1 MEQGI
6 VVRMERV
13 NKRFGHLHVL
23 RDITMQVRKGEVVIL
38 CGPSGSGKS
47 TLLRTINGLEPIASG
62 SIVVNDFSVHE
73 KNCDLIRLRQ
83 QIGMVFQ
90 DFALFPHLPVLDNIT
105 LAPIKIRQI
114 TREKALEKA
123 RELLARVRLPEKV
136 FAYPNELSG
145 GQRQRVAIA
154 RALAMD
160 PDLMLFDEPTSALD
174 PELIGGV
181 LEIMTDLAREGMTMI
196 VVTHEMG
203 FAKAVGDTVFFMDEG
218 RIIESGTPKQVLEG
232 PREKRTQEF
241 ISEILV

>member
-1 MEQGI
+1 MGLGI

-13 NKRFGHLHVL
+13 NKRFGHSHVL
-23 RDITMQVRKGEVVIL
+23 RDITMEVKKGEVVII

-47 TLLRTINGLEPIASG
+47 TLLRTMNGLEPIASG
-62 SIVVNDFSVHE
+62 SIVVNDFNVHE
-73 KNCDLIRLRQ
+73 KKCDLIRLRQ

-90 DFALFPHLPVLDNIT
+90 DFALFPHLTVLDNIT
-105 LAPIKIRQI
+105 LAPIKIREF
-114 TREKALEKA
+114 TRKKAVEKA
-123 RELLARVRLPEKV
+123 RELLARVRLPEKE

-203 FAKAVGDTVFFMDEG
+203 FAKAVGDIVFFMDEG
-218 RIIESGTPKQVLEG
+218 RIIESGTPKQVLEK
-232 PREKRTQEF
+232 PKEKRTQQF
-241 ISEILV
+241 ISEILF